1 MVVDLSKVK
10 TSEELSSA
18 IGGNMTVFKAEEQAT
33 PLESWKEQEYIALHN
48 QIIAHGRNACESILY
63 MAQDLKRMNTEKLYE
78 AGGFASFEEYAEKA
92 VGLKKSQAYKYIS
105 AYDSLG
111 EEFFH
116 SNGKIGITKMNLL
129 AGLTEDERAALQ
141 EQTDVESATVRELK
155 EQIAQ
160 LRGELDEKKQR
171 IGELE
176 WNAAAEQV
184 VSDVPDDT
192 AAKIAEAEKW
202 ARDSQEY
209 GRKMEALARR
219 EADKRDDLEKKYKSK
234 LEALTAEKAKL
245 EKRLQER
252 PTETVENPETAAE
265 RDKARAEL
273 AAKETEIEEL
283 RKSLSVA
290 SDAAL
295 TSFKVKFEDFQSLLD
310 SLLGILEELSEPNKG
325 KCRAALESVI
335 KERGL

>member
-1 MVVDLSKVK
+1 MVVNLSKVK

-116 SNGKIGITKMNLL
+116 SNGKLGITKMNLL

-141 EQTDVESATVRELK
+141 EQTDVESATIRELK

-160 LRGELDEKKQR
+160 LRGELDEKEQR

-176 WNAAAEQV
+176 WNAAAEQLTA
-184 VSDVPDDT
+184 PDES
-192 AAKIAEAEKW
+192 AEKIAEAEKR
-202 ARDSQEY
+202 AKESQEY
-209 GRKMEALARR
+209 GRKMAAR
-219 EADKRDDLEKKYKSK
+219 ADEYAGK
-234 LEALTAEKAKL
+234 LLTMERKLDRLTAEKAKL

-252 PTETVENPETAAE
+252 PKEMVENPETAAE

-273 AAKETEIEEL
+273 AAKESEIEEL

-295 TSFKVKFEDFQSLLD
+295 TSFKVKFEDFQSLLE

>member
-18 IGGNMTVFKAEEQAT
+18 IGGNMTVSKAEEQAT

-116 SNGKIGITKMNLL
+116 SNGKLGITKINLL

-160 LRGELDEKKQR
+160 LRGELDEKEQR

-176 WNAAAEQV
+176 WNAAAEQLTA
-184 VSDVPDDT
+184 PDES
-192 AAKIAEAEKW
+192 AEKIAEAEKR
-202 ARDSQEY
+202 AKESQEY
-209 GRKMEALARR
+209 GRKMAAR
-219 EADKRDDLEKKYKSK
+219 ADEYAGK
-234 LEALTAEKAKL
+234 LLTMERKLDRLTAEKAKL

-295 TSFKVKFEDFQSLLD
+295 TSFKVKFEDFQSLLE

>member
-1 MVVDLSKVK
+1 M
-10 TSEELSSA
+10 
-18 IGGNMTVFKAEEQAT
+18 
-33 PLESWKEQEYIALHN
+33 ESWKEQEYIALHN

-116 SNGKIGITKMNLL
+116 SNGKLGITKMNLL
-129 AGLTEDERAALQ
+129 AGLTEDERTALQ
-141 EQTDVESATVRELK
+141 EQTDVESATIRELK

-160 LRGELDEKKQR
+160 LRGELDEKEQR

-176 WNAAAEQV
+176 WNAAAEQLTA
-184 VSDVPDDT
+184 PDES
-192 AAKIAEAEKW
+192 AEKIAEAEKR
-202 ARDSQEY
+202 AKESQEY
-209 GRKMEALARR
+209 GRKMAAR
-219 EADKRDDLEKKYKSK
+219 ADEYAGK
-234 LEALTAEKAKL
+234 LLTMERKLDRLTAEKAKL

-252 PTETVENPETAAE
+252 PKEMVENPETAAE

-273 AAKETEIEEL
+273 AAKESEIEEL

-310 SLLGILEELSEPNKG
+310 SLLGILEELNEPNKG

>member
-116 SNGKIGITKMNLL
+116 SNGKLGITKMNLL
-129 AGLTEDERAALQ
+129 AGLTEDERTALQ
-141 EQTDVESATVRELK
+141 EQTDVESATIRELK

-160 LRGELDEKKQR
+160 LRGELDEKEQR

-176 WNAAAEQV
+176 WNAAAEQLTA
-184 VSDVPDDT
+184 PDES
-192 AAKIAEAEKW
+192 AEKIAEAEKR
-202 ARDSQEY
+202 AKESQEY
-209 GRKMEALARR
+209 GRKMAAR
-219 EADKRDDLEKKYKSK
+219 ADEYAGK
-234 LEALTAEKAKL
+234 LLTMERKLDRLTAEKTKL

-252 PTETVENPETAAE
+252 PKETVENPETAAE

-273 AAKETEIEEL
+273 AAKESEIEEL

-295 TSFKVKFEDFQSLLD
+295 TSFKVKFEDFQSLLE

>member
-1 MVVDLSKVK
+1 M
-10 TSEELSSA
+10 
-18 IGGNMTVFKAEEQAT
+18 
-33 PLESWKEQEYIALHN
+33 ESWKEQEYIALHN

-116 SNGKIGITKMNLL
+116 SNGKLGITKMNLL
-129 AGLTEDERAALQ
+129 AGLTEDERTALQ
-141 EQTDVESATVRELK
+141 EQTDVESATIRELK

-160 LRGELDEKKQR
+160 LRGELDEKEQR

-176 WNAAAEQV
+176 WNAAAEQLTA
-184 VSDVPDDT
+184 PDES
-192 AAKIAEAEKW
+192 AEKIAEAEKR
-202 ARDSQEY
+202 AKESQEY
-209 GRKMEALARR
+209 GRKMAAR
-219 EADKRDDLEKKYKSK
+219 ADEYAGK
-234 LEALTAEKAKL
+234 LLTMERKLDRLTAEKAKL

-252 PTETVENPETAAE
+252 PKEMVENPETAAE

-273 AAKETEIEEL
+273 AAKESEIEEL

-295 TSFKVKFEDFQSLLD
+295 TSFKVKFEDFQSLLE

>member
-78 AGGFASFEEYAEKA
+78 AGGFASFEQYAEKA

-116 SNGKIGITKMNLL
+116 SNGKLGITKMNLL
-129 AGLTEDERAALQ
+129 AGLTEDERTALQ
-141 EQTDVESATVRELK
+141 EQTDVESATIRELK

-160 LRGELDEKKQR
+160 LRGELDEKEQR

-176 WNAAAEQV
+176 WNAAAEQLTA
-184 VSDVPDDT
+184 PDES
-192 AAKIAEAEKW
+192 AEKIAEAEKR
-202 ARDSQEY
+202 AKESQEY
-209 GRKMEALARR
+209 GRKMAAR
-219 EADKRDDLEKKYKSK
+219 ADEYAGK
-234 LEALTAEKAKL
+234 LLTMERKLDRLTAEKAKL

-252 PTETVENPETAAE
+252 PKEMVENPETAAE

-273 AAKETEIEEL
+273 AAKESEIEEL

-295 TSFKVKFEDFQSLLD
+295 TSFKVKFEDFQSLLE

>member
-10 TSEELSSA
+10 TSEELSAA
-18 IGGNMTVFKAEEQAT
+18 IGGNMTVPKAEEQAT

-116 SNGKIGITKMNLL
+116 SNGKLGITKMNLL
-129 AGLTEDERAALQ
+129 AGLTEDERTALQ
-141 EQTDVESATVRELK
+141 EQTDVESATIRELK

-160 LRGELDEKKQR
+160 LRGELDEKEQR

-176 WNAAAEQV
+176 WNAAAEQLTA
-184 VSDVPDDT
+184 PDES
-192 AAKIAEAEKW
+192 AEKIAEAEKR
-202 ARDSQEY
+202 AKESQEY
-209 GRKMEALARR
+209 GRKMAAR
-219 EADKRDDLEKKYKSK
+219 ADEYAGK
-234 LEALTAEKAKL
+234 LLTMERKLDRLTAEKAKL

-252 PTETVENPETAAE
+252 PKEMVENPETAAE

-273 AAKETEIEEL
+273 AAKESEIEEL

-295 TSFKVKFEDFQSLLD
+295 TSFKVKFEDFQSLLE

>member
-18 IGGNMTVFKAEEQAT
+18 IGGNMTVPKAEQAT
-33 PLESWKEQEYIALHN
+33 PLESGKEQEYIALHN

-116 SNGKIGITKMNLL
+116 SNGKLGITKMNLL
-129 AGLTEDERAALQ
+129 AGLTEDERTALQ
-141 EQTDVESATVRELK
+141 EQTDVESATIRELK

-160 LRGELDEKKQR
+160 LRGELDEKEQR

-176 WNAAAEQV
+176 WNAAAEQL
-184 VSDVPDDT
+184 T
-192 AAKIAEAEKW
+192 APGESAEKIAEAEKR
-202 ARDSQEY
+202 AKESQEY
-209 GRKMEALARR
+209 GRKMAAR
-219 EADKRDDLEKKYKSK
+219 ADEYAGK
-234 LEALTAEKAKL
+234 LLTMERKLDRLTAEKAKL

-252 PTETVENPETAAE
+252 PKEMVENPETAAE

-273 AAKETEIEEL
+273 AAKESEIEEL

-295 TSFKVKFEDFQSLLD
+295 TSFKVKFEDFQSLLE

>member
-10 TSEELSSA
+10 TSEEFSAA
-18 IGGNMTVFKAEEQAT
+18 IGGNMTAPKAEEQAT

-116 SNGKIGITKMNLL
+116 SNGKLGITKINLL
-129 AGLTEDERAALQ
+129 AGLTEDERTALQ
-141 EQTDVESATVRELK
+141 EQTDVESATIRELK

-160 LRGELDEKKQR
+160 LRGELDEKEQR

-176 WNAAAEQV
+176 WNAAAEQLTA
-184 VSDVPDDT
+184 PDES
-192 AAKIAEAEKW
+192 AEKIAEAEKR
-202 ARDSQEY
+202 AKESQEF
-209 GRKMEALARR
+209 GQKMEARANEVAGKLLTM
-219 EADKRDDLEKKYKSK
+219 EQK
-234 LEALTAEKAKL
+234 LETLTAEKAKL
-245 EKRLQER
+245 EKQLQER
-252 PTETVENPETAAE
+252 PTETIENPETAAE

-273 AAKETEIEEL
+273 AAKESEIEEL
-283 RKSLSVA
+283 RKSLAVA
-290 SDAAL
+290 SNAAL

-310 SLLGILEELSEPNKG
+310 SLLGILEELNEPNKG

>member
-10 TSEELSSA
+10 TSEELSAA
-18 IGGNMTVFKAEEQAT
+18 IGGNMTVPKAEEQAT

-116 SNGKIGITKMNLL
+116 SNGKLGITKMNLL
-129 AGLTEDERAALQ
+129 AGLTEDERTALQ
-141 EQTDVESATVRELK
+141 EQTDVESATIRELK

-160 LRGELDEKKQR
+160 LRGELDEKEQR

-176 WNAAAEQV
+176 WNAAAEQLTA
-184 VSDVPDDT
+184 PDES
-192 AAKIAEAEKW
+192 AEKIAEAEKR
-202 ARDSQEY
+202 AKESQEY
-209 GRKMEALARR
+209 GRKMAAR
-219 EADKRDDLEKKYKSK
+219 ADEYAGK
-234 LEALTAEKAKL
+234 LLTMERKLDRLTAEKTKL

-252 PTETVENPETAAE
+252 PKETVENPETAAE

-273 AAKETEIEEL
+273 AAKESEIEEL

-295 TSFKVKFEDFQSLLD
+295 TSFKVKFEDFQSLLE

>member
-116 SNGKIGITKMNLL
+116 SNGKLGITKMNLL
-129 AGLTEDERAALQ
+129 AGLTEDERTALQ
-141 EQTDVESATVRELK
+141 EQTDVESATIRELK

-160 LRGELDEKKQR
+160 LRGELDEKEQR

-176 WNAAAEQV
+176 WNAAAEQLTA
-184 VSDVPDDT
+184 PDES
-192 AAKIAEAEKW
+192 AEKIAEAEKR
-202 ARDSQEY
+202 AKESQEY
-209 GRKMEALARR
+209 GRKMAAR
-219 EADKRDDLEKKYKSK
+219 ADEYAGK
-234 LEALTAEKAKL
+234 LLTMERKLDRLTAEKAKL

-252 PTETVENPETAAE
+252 PKEMVENPETAAE

-273 AAKETEIEEL
+273 AAKESEIEEL

-295 TSFKVKFEDFQSLLD
+295 TSFKVKFEDFQSLLE

>member
-78 AGGFASFEEYAEKA
+78 AGGFASFEEYAEK
-92 VGLKKSQAYKYIS
+92 
-105 AYDSLG
+105 LG

-116 SNGKIGITKMNLL
+116 SNGKLGITKINLL

-160 LRGELDEKKQR
+160 LRGELDEKEQR

-184 VSDVPDDT
+184 VNDVPDDS
-192 AAKIAEAEKW
+192 AEKIAEAEKR
-202 ARDSQEY
+202 AKESQEY
-209 GRKMEALARR
+209 GRKMAAR
-219 EADKRDDLEKKYKSK
+219 ADEYAGK
-234 LEALTAEKAKL
+234 LLTMERKLDRLTAEKAKL
-245 EKRLQER
+245 EKCLQER
-252 PTETVENPETAAE
+252 PKETVENPETAAE
-265 RDKARAEL
+265 RDKAQAEL

-310 SLLGILEELSEPNKG
+310 SLLGILGELSEPNKG

>member
-18 IGGNMTVFKAEEQAT
+18 IGGNMTVSKAEEQAT

-116 SNGKIGITKMNLL
+116 SNGKLGITKMNLL
-129 AGLTEDERAALQ
+129 AGLTEDERTALQ
-141 EQTDVESATVRELK
+141 EQTDVESATIRELK

-160 LRGELDEKKQR
+160 LRGELDEKEQR

-176 WNAAAEQV
+176 WNAAAEQLTA
-184 VSDVPDDT
+184 PDES
-192 AAKIAEAEKW
+192 AEKIAEAEKR
-202 ARDSQEY
+202 AKESQEY
-209 GRKMEALARR
+209 GRKMAAR
-219 EADKRDDLEKKYKSK
+219 ADEYAGK
-234 LEALTAEKAKL
+234 LLTMERKLDRLTAEKAKL

-252 PTETVENPETAAE
+252 PKEMVENPETAAE

-295 TSFKVKFEDFQSLLD
+295 TSFKVKFEDFQSLLE

>member
-18 IGGNMTVFKAEEQAT
+18 IGGNMTVPKAEEQAT

-116 SNGKIGITKMNLL
+116 SNGKLGITKMNLL
-129 AGLTEDERAALQ
+129 AGLTEDERTALQ
-141 EQTDVESATVRELK
+141 EQTDVESATIRELK

-160 LRGELDEKKQR
+160 LRGELDEKEQR

-176 WNAAAEQV
+176 WNAAAEQLTA
-184 VSDVPDDT
+184 PDES
-192 AAKIAEAEKW
+192 AEKIAEAEKR
-202 ARDSQEY
+202 AKESQEY
-209 GRKMEALARR
+209 GRKMAAR
-219 EADKRDDLEKKYKSK
+219 ADEYAGK
-234 LEALTAEKAKL
+234 LLTMERKLDRLTAEKTKL

-252 PTETVENPETAAE
+252 PKETVENPETAAE

-273 AAKETEIEEL
+273 AAKESEIEEL

-295 TSFKVKFEDFQSLLD
+295 TSFKVKFEDFQSLLE

>member
-10 TSEELSSA
+10 TSEELSAA
-18 IGGNMTVFKAEEQAT
+18 IGGNMTVPKAEEQAT

-116 SNGKIGITKMNLL
+116 SNGKLGITKMNLL

-141 EQTDVESATVRELK
+141 EQTDVESATIRELK

-160 LRGELDEKKQR
+160 LRGELDEKEQR

-176 WNAAAEQV
+176 WNAAAEQLTA
-184 VSDVPDDT
+184 PDES
-192 AAKIAEAEKW
+192 AEKIAEAEKR
-202 ARDSQEY
+202 AKESQEY
-209 GRKMEALARR
+209 GRKMAAR
-219 EADKRDDLEKKYKSK
+219 ADEYAGK
-234 LEALTAEKAKL
+234 LLTMERKLDRLTAEKAKL

-252 PTETVENPETAAE
+252 PKEMVENPETAAE

-273 AAKETEIEEL
+273 AAKESEIEEL

-295 TSFKVKFEDFQSLLD
+295 TSFKVKFEDFQSLLE

>member
-18 IGGNMTVFKAEEQAT
+18 IGGNMTVSKAEEQAT

-160 LRGELDEKKQR
+160 LRGELDEKEQR

-176 WNAAAEQV
+176 WNAAAEQLTA
-184 VSDVPDDT
+184 PDES
-192 AAKIAEAEKW
+192 AEKIAEAEKR
-202 ARDSQEY
+202 AKESQEY
-209 GRKMEALARR
+209 GRKMAAR
-219 EADKRDDLEKKYKSK
+219 ADEYAGK
-234 LEALTAEKAKL
+234 LLTMERKLDRLTAEKTKL

-252 PTETVENPETAAE
+252 PKETVENPETAAE

-273 AAKETEIEEL
+273 AAKESEIEEL

-295 TSFKVKFEDFQSLLD
+295 TSFKVKFEDFQSLLE

>member
-18 IGGNMTVFKAEEQAT
+18 IGGNMTVPKAEQAT

-116 SNGKIGITKMNLL
+116 SNGKLGITKMNLL
-129 AGLTEDERAALQ
+129 AGLTEDERTALQ
-141 EQTDVESATVRELK
+141 EQTDVESATIRELK

-160 LRGELDEKKQR
+160 LRGELDEKEQR

-176 WNAAAEQV
+176 WNAAAEQLTA
-184 VSDVPDDT
+184 PDES
-192 AAKIAEAEKW
+192 AEKIAEAEKR
-202 ARDSQEY
+202 AKESQEY
-209 GRKMEALARR
+209 GRKMAAR
-219 EADKRDDLEKKYKSK
+219 ADEYAGK
-234 LEALTAEKAKL
+234 LLTMERKLDRLTAEKAKL

-252 PTETVENPETAAE
+252 PKEMVENPETAAE

-273 AAKETEIEEL
+273 AAKESEIEEL

-310 SLLGILEELSEPNKG
+310 SLLGILGELSEPNKG

>member
-10 TSEELSSA
+10 TSEELSAA
-18 IGGNMTVFKAEEQAT
+18 IGGNMTVSKAEEQAT

-116 SNGKIGITKMNLL
+116 SNGKLGITKMNLL
-129 AGLTEDERAALQ
+129 AGLTEDERTALQ
-141 EQTDVESATVRELK
+141 EQTDVESATIRELK

-160 LRGELDEKKQR
+160 LRGELDEKEQR

-176 WNAAAEQV
+176 WNAAAEQLTA
-184 VSDVPDDT
+184 PDES
-192 AAKIAEAEKW
+192 AEKIAEAEKR
-202 ARDSQEY
+202 AKESQEY
-209 GRKMEALARR
+209 GRKMAAR
-219 EADKRDDLEKKYKSK
+219 ADEYAGK
-234 LEALTAEKAKL
+234 LLTMERKLDRLTAEKTKL

-252 PTETVENPETAAE
+252 PKETVENPETAAE

-273 AAKETEIEEL
+273 AAKESEIEEL

-295 TSFKVKFEDFQSLLD
+295 TSFKVKFEDFQSLLE

>member
-18 IGGNMTVFKAEEQAT
+18 IGGNMTVSKAEEQAT

-48 QIIAHGRNACESILY
+48 QIIAHGRNACENILY

-116 SNGKIGITKMNLL
+116 SNGKLGITKMNLL
-129 AGLTEDERAALQ
+129 AGLTEDERTALQ
-141 EQTDVESATVRELK
+141 EQTDVESATIRELK

-160 LRGELDEKKQR
+160 LRGELDEKEQR

-176 WNAAAEQV
+176 WNAAAEQLTA
-184 VSDVPDDT
+184 PDES
-192 AAKIAEAEKW
+192 AEKIAEAEKR
-202 ARDSQEY
+202 AKESQEY
-209 GRKMEALARR
+209 GRKMAAR
-219 EADKRDDLEKKYKSK
+219 ADEYAGK
-234 LEALTAEKAKL
+234 LLTMERKLDRLTAEKAKL

-252 PTETVENPETAAE
+252 PKEMVENPETAAE

-273 AAKETEIEEL
+273 AAKESEIEEL

-295 TSFKVKFEDFQSLLD
+295 TSFKVKFEDFQSLLE

>member
-1 MVVDLSKVK
+1 MTVDLSAVK
-10 TSEELSSA
+10 SAKELSTA
-18 IGGNMTVFKAEEQAT
+18 ISGNASVPAQEEQAT
-33 PLESWKEQEYIALHN
+33 PLENWREQEYIALHN
-48 QIIAHGRNACESILY
+48 QIMAHGRNACESILY

-116 SNGKIGITKMNLL
+116 SNGKLGITKMNLL
-129 AGLTEDERAALQ
+129 AGLTEDERTALQ
-141 EQTDVESATVRELK
+141 EQTDVESATIRELK

-160 LRGELDEKKQR
+160 LRGELDEKEQR

-176 WNAAAEQV
+176 WNAAAEQLTA
-184 VSDVPDDT
+184 PDES
-192 AAKIAEAEKW
+192 AEKIAEAEKR
-202 ARDSQEY
+202 AKESQEY
-209 GRKMEALARR
+209 GRKMAAR
-219 EADKRDDLEKKYKSK
+219 ADEYAGK
-234 LEALTAEKAKL
+234 LLTMERKLDRLTAEKAKL

-252 PTETVENPETAAE
+252 PKEMVENPETAAE

-273 AAKETEIEEL
+273 AAKESEIEEL

-295 TSFKVKFEDFQSLLD
+295 TSFKVKFEDFQSLLE
-310 SLLGILEELSEPNKG
+310 SLLGILEELS
-325 KCRAALESVI
+325 
-335 KERGL
+335 

>member
-116 SNGKIGITKMNLL
+116 SNGKLGITKMNLL
-129 AGLTEDERAALQ
+129 AGLTEDERTALQ
-141 EQTDVESATVRELK
+141 EQTDVESATIRELK

-160 LRGELDEKKQR
+160 LRGELDEKEQR

-176 WNAAAEQV
+176 WNAAAEQLTA
-184 VSDVPDDT
+184 PDES
-192 AAKIAEAEKW
+192 AEKIAEAEKR
-202 ARDSQEY
+202 AKESQEY
-209 GRKMEALARR
+209 GRKMAAR
-219 EADKRDDLEKKYKSK
+219 ADEYAGK
-234 LEALTAEKAKL
+234 LLTMERKLDRLTAEKTKL

-252 PTETVENPETAAE
+252 PKETVENPETAAE

-273 AAKETEIEEL
+273 AAKESEIEEL

-310 SLLGILEELSEPNKG
+310 SLLGILEELNEPNKG

>member
-116 SNGKIGITKMNLL
+116 SNGKLGITKMNLL
-129 AGLTEDERAALQ
+129 AGLTEDERTALQ
-141 EQTDVESATVRELK
+141 EQTDVESATIRELK

-160 LRGELDEKKQR
+160 LRGELDEKEQR

-176 WNAAAEQV
+176 WNAAAEQLTA
-184 VSDVPDDT
+184 PDES
-192 AAKIAEAEKW
+192 AEKIAEAEKR
-202 ARDSQEY
+202 AKESQEY
-209 GRKMEALARR
+209 GRKMAAR
-219 EADKRDDLEKKYKSK
+219 ADEYAGK
-234 LEALTAEKAKL
+234 LLTMERKLDRLTAEKAKL

-252 PTETVENPETAAE
+252 PKETVENPETAAE

-273 AAKETEIEEL
+273 AAKESEIEEL

-295 TSFKVKFEDFQSLLD
+295 TSFKVKFEDFQSLLE

>member
-10 TSEELSSA
+10 TSEEFSAA
-18 IGGNMTVFKAEEQAT
+18 IGGNMTAPKAEEQAT

-78 AGGFASFEEYAEKA
+78 AGGFTSFEEYAEKA

-116 SNGKIGITKMNLL
+116 SNGKLGITKINLL
-129 AGLTEDERAALQ
+129 AGLTEDERTALQ

-160 LRGELDEKKQR
+160 LRGELDEKEQR

-176 WNAAAEQV
+176 WNAAAEQLTA
-184 VSDVPDDT
+184 PDES
-192 AAKIAEAEKW
+192 AEKIAEAEKR
-202 ARDSQEY
+202 AKESQEF
-209 GRKMEALARR
+209 GQKMEARANEVAGKLLTM
-219 EADKRDDLEKKYKSK
+219 EQK
-234 LEALTAEKAKL
+234 LETLTAEKAKL
-245 EKRLQER
+245 EKQLQER
-252 PTETVENPETAAE
+252 PTETIENPETAAE

-273 AAKETEIEEL
+273 AAKESEIEEL
-283 RKSLSVA
+283 RKSLAVA
-290 SDAAL
+290 SNAAL

-310 SLLGILEELSEPNKG
+310 SLLGILEELNEPNKG

>member
-10 TSEELSSA
+10 TSEELSAA
-18 IGGNMTVFKAEEQAT
+18 IGGNMTVPKAEEQAT

-155 EQIAQ
+155 DAYFMLDYNVKTHSIAQ
-160 LRGELDEKKQR
+160 CRGYHNYTSMEDDPRVERFCGQWLDYIGRKEAPKQR
-171 IGELE
+171 G
-176 WNAAAEQV
+176 AA
-184 VSDVPDDT
+184 
-192 AAKIAEAEKW
+192 
-202 ARDSQEY
+202 
-209 GRKMEALARR
+209 
-219 EADKRDDLEKKYKSK
+219 
-234 LEALTAEKAKL
+234 
-245 EKRLQER
+245 
-252 PTETVENPETAAE
+252 
-265 RDKARAEL
+265 
-273 AAKETEIEEL
+273 
-283 RKSLSVA
+283 
-290 SDAAL
+290 
-295 TSFKVKFEDFQSLLD
+295 
-310 SLLGILEELSEPNKG
+310 
-325 KCRAALESVI
+325 
-335 KERGL
+335 

>member
-10 TSEELSSA
+10 TSEELSAA
-18 IGGNMTVFKAEEQAT
+18 IGGNMTVPEAEAQAT

-48 QIIAHGRNACESILY
+48 QIIAHGRNACESILC
-63 MAQDLKRMNTEKLYE
+63 MSQDLKRMNTEKLYE
-78 AGGFASFEEYAEKA
+78 AGGFTSFEEYAEKA

-116 SNGKIGITKMNLL
+116 SNGKLGITKINLL
-129 AGLTEDERAALQ
+129 AGLTEDERTALQ

-160 LRGELDEKKQR
+160 LRGELDEKDRQ
-171 IGELE
+171 INEME

-192 AAKIAEAEKW
+192 AEKIAEAETR
-202 ARDSQEY
+202 ARESQEY
-209 GRKMEALARR
+209 GQKMEARANEVAGKLLTM
-219 EADKRDDLEKKYKSK
+219 EQK
-234 LEALTAEKAKL
+234 LETLTAEKAKL
-245 EKRLQER
+245 EKQLQER
-252 PTETVENPETAAE
+252 PTETIENPETAAE

-273 AAKETEIEEL
+273 AAKESEIEEL
-283 RKSLSVA
+283 RKSLAVA
-290 SDAAL
+290 SNAAL

-310 SLLGILEELSEPNKG
+310 SLLGILEELNEPNKG

>member
-1 MVVDLSKVK
+1 MTVDLSKVK
-10 TSEELSSA
+10 TSEELSAA
-18 IGGNMTVFKAEEQAT
+18 IGGNATVPKAEQVT
-33 PLESWKEQEYIALHN
+33 PLENWREQQYIALHN
-48 QIIAHGRNACESILY
+48 QIMAHGRNACESILH

-78 AGGFASFEEYAEKA
+78 AGGFASFEEYTERA

-116 SNGKIGITKMNLL
+116 LNGKIGITKMDLL

-141 EQTDVESATVRELK
+141 EKADIERVTTRELK

-160 LRGELDEKKQR
+160 LRGELDEKERR

-176 WNAAAEQV
+176 WNAAARQV
-184 VSDVPDDT
+184 ASGVPDDDT
-192 AAKIAEAEKW
+192 AEKIAEAEQ
-202 ARDSQEY
+202 RVRESQEY
-209 GRKMEALARR
+209 GRKMEVRANEVAGKLLTV
-219 EADKRDDLEKKYKSK
+219 EQKLEK
-234 LEALTAEKAKL
+234 LTAEKAGL

-252 PTETVENPETAAE
+252 TAETVENPETAAE

-283 RKSLSVA
+283 RKRLAVA

-310 SLLGILEELSEPNKG
+310 SLLGILNELNEPNKG

>member
-18 IGGNMTVFKAEEQAT
+18 IGGNMTVSKAEEQAT

-116 SNGKIGITKMNLL
+116 SNGKLGITKMNLL
-129 AGLTEDERAALQ
+129 AGLTEDERTALQ
-141 EQTDVESATVRELK
+141 EQTDVESATIRELK

-160 LRGELDEKKQR
+160 LRGELDEKEQR

-176 WNAAAEQV
+176 WNAAAEQLTA
-184 VSDVPDDT
+184 PDES
-192 AAKIAEAEKW
+192 AEKIAEAEKR
-202 ARDSQEY
+202 AKESQEY
-209 GRKMEALARR
+209 GRKMAAR
-219 EADKRDDLEKKYKSK
+219 ADEYAGK
-234 LEALTAEKAKL
+234 LLTMERKLDRLTAEKAKL

-252 PTETVENPETAAE
+252 PKEMVENPETAAE

-273 AAKETEIEEL
+273 AAKESEIEEL

-295 TSFKVKFEDFQSLLD
+295 TSFKVKFEDFQSLLE
-310 SLLGILEELSEPNKG
+310 SLLGILEELS
-325 KCRAALESVI
+325 
-335 KERGL
+335 

>member
-116 SNGKIGITKMNLL
+116 SNGKLGITKMNLL
-129 AGLTEDERAALQ
+129 AGLTEDERTALQ
-141 EQTDVESATVRELK
+141 EQTDVESATIRELK

-160 LRGELDEKKQR
+160 LRGELDEKEQR

-176 WNAAAEQV
+176 WNAAAEQLTA
-184 VSDVPDDT
+184 PDES
-192 AAKIAEAEKW
+192 AEKIAEAEKR
-202 ARDSQEY
+202 AKESQEY
-209 GRKMEALARR
+209 GRKMAAR
-219 EADKRDDLEKKYKSK
+219 ADEYAGK
-234 LEALTAEKAKL
+234 LLTMERKLDRLTAEKAKL

-252 PTETVENPETAAE
+252 PKEMVENPETAAE

-310 SLLGILEELSEPNKG
+310 SLLGILGELSEPNKG

>member
-1 MVVDLSKVK
+1 MTVDLSAIKSAK
-10 TSEELSSA
+10 ELSAA
-18 IGGNMTVFKAEEQAT
+18 ISGNASVPAQEEQAT
-33 PLESWKEQEYIALHN
+33 PLENWREQEYIALHN
-48 QIIAHGRNACESILY
+48 QIMAHGRNACESILY

-78 AGGFASFEEYAEKA
+78 AGGYASFEEYTEKA
-92 VGLKKSQAYKYIS
+92 VGLKKTQAYKYIS

-111 EEFFH
+111 EEFFR
-116 SNGKIGITKMNLL
+116 SSGKIGITKIALL

-141 EQTDVESATVRELK
+141 EKADIESATVRELK
-155 EQIAQ
+155 EQISQ
-160 LRGELDEKKQR
+160 LRGELDEKEQR

-176 WNAAAEQV
+176 WNAAAEQLTA
-184 VSDVPDDT
+184 PDES
-192 AAKIAEAEKW
+192 AEKIAEAEKR
-202 ARDSQEY
+202 AKESQEY
-209 GRKMEALARR
+209 GRKMAAR
-219 EADKRDDLEKKYKSK
+219 ADEYAGK
-234 LEALTAEKAKL
+234 LLTMERKLDRLTAEKAKL

-252 PTETVENPETAAE
+252 PKEMVENPETAAE

-273 AAKETEIEEL
+273 AAKESEIEEL

-295 TSFKVKFEDFQSLLD
+295 TSFKVKFEDFQSLLE

>member
-18 IGGNMTVFKAEEQAT
+18 IGGNMTVSKAEEQAT

-116 SNGKIGITKMNLL
+116 SNGKLGITKINLL
-129 AGLTEDERAALQ
+129 AGLTEDERTALQ
-141 EQTDVESATVRELK
+141 EQTDVESATIRELK

-160 LRGELDEKKQR
+160 LRGELDEKEQR

-176 WNAAAEQV
+176 WNAAAEQLTA
-184 VSDVPDDT
+184 PDES
-192 AAKIAEAEKW
+192 AEKIAEAEKR
-202 ARDSQEY
+202 AKESQEY
-209 GRKMEALARR
+209 GRKMAAR
-219 EADKRDDLEKKYKSK
+219 ADEYAGK
-234 LEALTAEKAKL
+234 LLTMERKLDRLTAEKAKL

-252 PTETVENPETAAE
+252 PKEMVENPETAAE

-273 AAKETEIEEL
+273 AAKESEIEEL

-310 SLLGILEELSEPNKG
+310 SLLGILGELSEPNKG

>member
-18 IGGNMTVFKAEEQAT
+18 IGGNMTVSKAEEQAT

-116 SNGKIGITKMNLL
+116 SNGKLGITKMNLL
-129 AGLTEDERAALQ
+129 AGLTEDERTALQ
-141 EQTDVESATVRELK
+141 EQTDVESATIRELK

-160 LRGELDEKKQR
+160 LRGELDEKEQR

-176 WNAAAEQV
+176 WNAAAEQLTA
-184 VSDVPDDT
+184 SDES
-192 AAKIAEAEKW
+192 AEKIAEAEKR
-202 ARDSQEY
+202 AKESQEY
-209 GRKMEALARR
+209 GRKMAAR
-219 EADKRDDLEKKYKSK
+219 ADEYAGK
-234 LEALTAEKAKL
+234 LLTMERKLDRLTAEKAKL

-252 PTETVENPETAAE
+252 PKEMVENPETAAKQLEAE
-265 RDKARAEL
+265 REKI
-273 AAKETEIEEL
+273 AANPNLKMQIEDIKETLSNTEL
-283 RKSLSVA
+283 CFSEYDDVMIRRLVGLIRVMKDKSIVIYLKGGLSITEMVA
-290 SDAAL
+290 
-295 TSFKVKFEDFQSLLD
+295 
-310 SLLGILEELSEPNKG
+310 
-325 KCRAALESVI
+325 
-335 KERGL
+335 

>member
-18 IGGNMTVFKAEEQAT
+18 IGGNMTVSKAEEQAT

-116 SNGKIGITKMNLL
+116 SNGKLGITKMNLL
-129 AGLTEDERAALQ
+129 AGLTEDERTALQ
-141 EQTDVESATVRELK
+141 EQTDVESATIRELK

-160 LRGELDEKKQR
+160 LRGELDEKEQR

-176 WNAAAEQV
+176 WNAAAEQLTA
-184 VSDVPDDT
+184 PDES
-192 AAKIAEAEKW
+192 AEKIAEAEKR
-202 ARDSQEY
+202 AKESQEY
-209 GRKMEALARR
+209 GRKMAAR
-219 EADKRDDLEKKYKSK
+219 ADEYAGK
-234 LEALTAEKAKL
+234 LLTMERKLDRLTAEKTKL

-252 PTETVENPETAAE
+252 PKETVENPETAAE

-273 AAKETEIEEL
+273 AAKESEIEEL

-295 TSFKVKFEDFQSLLD
+295 TSFKVKFEDFQSLLE

>member
-18 IGGNMTVFKAEEQAT
+18 IGGNMTVSKAEEQAT

-63 MAQDLKRMNTEKLYE
+63 MAQDLKRRNTEKLYE

-116 SNGKIGITKMNLL
+116 SNGKLGITKMNLL
-129 AGLTEDERAALQ
+129 AGLTEDERTALQ
-141 EQTDVESATVRELK
+141 EQTDVESATIRELK

-160 LRGELDEKKQR
+160 LRGELDEKEQR

-176 WNAAAEQV
+176 WNAAAEQLTA
-184 VSDVPDDT
+184 PDES
-192 AAKIAEAEKW
+192 AEKRAEAEKR
-202 ARDSQEY
+202 AKESQEY
-209 GRKMEALARR
+209 GRKMAAR
-219 EADKRDDLEKKYKSK
+219 ADEYAGK
-234 LEALTAEKAKL
+234 LLTMERKLDRLTAEKAKL
-245 EKRLQER
+245 EKCLQER
-252 PTETVENPETAAE
+252 PKETVENPETAAE

-310 SLLGILEELSEPNKG
+310 SLLGILGELSEPNKG

>member
-116 SNGKIGITKMNLL
+116 SNGKLGITKMNLL
-129 AGLTEDERAALQ
+129 AGLTEDERTALQ
-141 EQTDVESATVRELK
+141 EQTDVESATIRELK

-160 LRGELDEKKQR
+160 LRGELDEKEQR
-171 IGELE
+171 IGEPE
-176 WNAAAEQV
+176 WNAAAEQLTA
-184 VSDVPDDT
+184 PDES
-192 AAKIAEAEKW
+192 AEKIAEAEKR
-202 ARDSQEY
+202 AKESQEY
-209 GRKMEALARR
+209 GRKMAAR
-219 EADKRDDLEKKYKSK
+219 ADEYAGK
-234 LEALTAEKAKL
+234 LLTMERKLDRLTAEKAKL

-252 PTETVENPETAAE
+252 PKEMVENPETAAE

-273 AAKETEIEEL
+273 AAKESEIEEL

-295 TSFKVKFEDFQSLLD
+295 TSFKVKFEDFQSLLE